1 MRIKKLRPTRSLHVG
16 ESLWR
21 WVVHEFNTLL
31 DATFQP
37 GFASLEKLLLLIID
51 FWEDIGCLLRSRG
64 LKHN

>member
-1 MRIKKLRPTRSLHVG
+1 MG

-37 GFASLEKLLLLIID
+37 GFASIEKLLLLIID
-51 FWEDIGCLLRSRG
+51 VWEDIGRLLRSRG